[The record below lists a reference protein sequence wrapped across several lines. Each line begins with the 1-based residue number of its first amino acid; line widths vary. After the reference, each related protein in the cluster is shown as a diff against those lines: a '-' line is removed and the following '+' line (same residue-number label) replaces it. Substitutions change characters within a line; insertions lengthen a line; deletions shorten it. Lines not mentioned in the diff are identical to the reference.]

1 MLDFNPKY
9 PKNPQNLGQKI
20 RKARMDKGLLQ
31 RELAEQIG
39 VTKDTV
45 RNWEIGRTEPIGG
58 SVEKIKEF
66 IGNRT

>member
-9 PKNPQNLGQKI
+9 PKEQKTLGEKI

-31 RELAEQIG
+31 KELAEQIG

-45 RNWEIGRTEPIGG
+45 RNWEIGRTEPIRE

-66 IGNRT
+66 IGNRA